1 MPATVRISESARV
14 GLRAVLIILAAVVLL
29 IPVIVS
35 TAQGASRLDYGRIEA
50 SEPLPKAMKE
60 LKIGLDSGGA
70 VDIKAADVAEATVK
84 LTGTGP
90 RDSSANLEVDSRADT
105 AEVDLKNAGKLENTR
120 LTVTMPT
127 SVAKDLALDFDGN
140 YGRFDV
146 TGDFAEINAD
156 TGGGTAN
163 VTGSAKKVRTSS
175 DWGATYFDGEFGTVS
190 AKTGV
195 GAIEGENLTV
205 SDRIDVVSSTGTV
218 DLDFTNQ
225 AMPTGGIIAKTE
237 EGSID
242 MRVPNLELTSEEL
255 DEDFFYRINAKS
267 NDGTVDLAS
276 DLEKFDVA
284 EDPKEAKGKTLVP
297 ISATA
302 DTGTVTV
309 NQN

>member
-29 IPVIVS
+29 VPIIVS
-35 TAQGASRLDYGRIEA
+35 TAHGASRLDYGRIE
-50 SEPLPKAMKE
+50 STEPLPKAMKE
-60 LKIGLDSGGA
+60 LKVGLDSGGA
-70 VDIKAADVAEATVK
+70 VDIKTADVAEATVK

-90 RDSSANLEVDSRADT
+90 RDSSANLEVDSRDDT
-105 AEVDLKNAGKLENTR
+105 AEVALSNARNLENTR
-120 LTVTMPT
+120 LTLTIPT
-127 SVAKDLALDFDGN
+127 STAKDLALDFDGN

-146 TGDFAEINAD
+146 TGDFAEISAD
-156 TGGGTAN
+156 TGGGAVS
-163 VTGSAKKVRTSS
+163 VTGSADKVRTSS
-175 DWGATYFDGEFGTVS
+175 DWGATYLDGDFGTVS

-195 GAIEGENLTV
+195 GAVEGENLTV
-205 SDRIDVVSSTGTV
+205 SDRLDVVSSTGTV

-242 MRVPNLELTSEEL
+242 MRVPNLKLTGEEL
-255 DEDFFYRINAKS
+255 GKDFFYRINAKS

-284 EDPKEAKGKTLVP
+284 KDPKEAEDKVLVP

-302 DTGTVTV
+302 DTGRVTV

>member
-29 IPVIVS
+29 VPVIVS
-35 TAQGASRLDYGRIEA
+35 TAQAASRLDYGRIES

-70 VDIKAADVAEATVK
+70 VDIKTADVAEATVK

-105 AEVDLKNAGKLENTR
+105 AEVAVKNGGKLENTR
-120 LTVTMPT
+120 LTVTIPT
-127 SVAKDLALDFDGN
+127 SEAKDLALDFDGN

-163 VTGSAKKVRTSS
+163 VTGSAEKVRTTS
-175 DWGATYFDGEFGTVS
+175 DWGATYLDGDFGTVS

-218 DLDFTNQ
+218 DLDFTDQ

-242 MRVPNLELTSEEL
+242 MRVPNLKLTSEEL
-255 DEDFFYRINAKS
+255 DKDFFYRINAKS

-276 DLEKFDVA
+276 DLKKYDVA
-284 EDPKEAKGKTLVP
+284 DDPKEAKGKILVP

>member
-1 MPATVRISESARV
+1 MPATVRISESARL

-29 IPVIVS
+29 VPVVVS
-35 TAQGASRLDYGRIEA
+35 TAQGASRLDYGRIES

-70 VDIKAADVAEATVK
+70 VDIKTADVAEATVK

-105 AEVDLKNAGKLENTR
+105 AEVAVKNGGKLENTR
-120 LTVTMPT
+120 LTVTIPT
-127 SVAKDLALDFDGN
+127 SEAKDLALDFDGN

-146 TGDFAEINAD
+146 TADFAEINAD

-163 VTGSAKKVRTSS
+163 VTGSAEKVRATS
-175 DWGATYFDGEFGTVS
+175 DWGATYLDGELGSVS

-225 AMPTGGIIAKTE
+225 AMPAGGIIAKTE

-242 MRVPNLELTSEEL
+242 MRVPNLKLTSEEL
-255 DEDFFYRINAKS
+255 GEDFFYRINAKS
-267 NDGTVDLAS
+267 NDGSVDLAS
-276 DLEKFDVA
+276 DLKKYDVA
-284 EDPKEAKGKTLVP
+284 DDPNEAKGKTLVP
-297 ISATA
+297 VSATA

>member
-29 IPVIVS
+29 VPVIVS
-35 TAQGASRLDYGRIEA
+35 TAHGASRLDYGRIEV
-50 SEPLPKAMKE
+50 SEPLPTTMKE
-60 LKIGLDSGGA
+60 LKIALKSGGA
-70 VDIKAADVAEATVK
+70 VDIKTADVAEATVK

-105 AEVDLKNAGKLENTR
+105 AEVALKNGRKLENTR
-120 LTVTMPT
+120 LTVTIPT
-127 SVAKDLALDFDGN
+127 KTAKALALDFVGN
-140 YGRFDV
+140 YGRFDA
-146 TGDFAEINAD
+146 TGDFNEITAH
-156 TGGGTAN
+156 TGGGAVS
-163 VTGSAKKVRTSS
+163 VTGSADKMRTSS
-175 DWGATYFDGEFGTVS
+175 DWGATYLDGDFGTVS

-195 GAIEGENLTV
+195 GAVEGENLTV

-225 AMPTGGIIAKTE
+225 AMPTGGIVAKTE
-237 EGSID
+237 EGSIE
-242 MRVPNLELTSEEL
+242 MRVPNLELTGEEL

-267 NDGTVDLAS
+267 NDGTVDLDS
-276 DLEKFDVA
+276 DLKKYDVA
-284 EDPKEAKGKTLVP
+284 EDPKEAKDKTLIP